1 MTKTL
6 EDAREE
12 LDEEYKS
19 FRKGL
24 RKIHEQLEDLDRAGP
39 EDDLEAKLD
48 EFESLVKKVRTGGLL
63 GGGAKGHRKALAE
76 YQELT
81 NG

>member
-1 MTKTL
+1 MTKSL

-12 LDEEYKS
+12 LDEEYES

-24 RKIHEQLEDLDRAGP
+24 RKLHDHLEELDRAGP
-39 EDDLEAKLD
+39 EDDLEAKLE
-48 EFESLVKKVRTGGLL
+48 EFESLVKQVRTGGLF
-63 GGGAKGHRKALAE
+63 GGGAKGHRKALEE